1 MEKQLPIKNIKAF
14 RLVEMI
20 FTLFI
25 ISCLLITTL
34 WSRSLF
40 DIQLIDEEYEIKQLI
55 TKFNYYKSKAISNN
69 ESITLLFFNNSNR
82 VQVIEENG
90 DKYSFKLNKGKVIN
104 IAKIQTLNFDKNGNI
119 NHFGSLILQYNSHAY
134 RLIFHIEKGR
144 LRFVKI

>member
-1 MEKQLPIKNIKAF
+1 MPIKNIKAF
-14 RLVEMI
+14 SLVEMI

-82 VQVIEENG
+82 VQVVEENG

-104 IAKIQTLNFDKNGNI
+104 ITKIQTLNFDKNGNI
-119 NHFGSLILQYNSHAY
+119 NHFGLLILQYNSHAY

>member
-1 MEKQLPIKNIKAF
+1 MPIKNIKAF
-14 RLVEMI
+14 SLVEMI

-90 DKYSFKLNKGKVIN
+90 DKYSFKL
-104 IAKIQTLNFDKNGNI
+104 
-119 NHFGSLILQYNSHAY
+119 
-134 RLIFHIEKGR
+134 
-144 LRFVKI
+144 

>member
-14 RLVEMI
+14 SLVEMI

-34 WSRSLF
+34 WSRNLF

-119 NHFGSLILQYNSHAY
+119 NHFGSLILQYNSHTY

>member
-1 MEKQLPIKNIKAF
+1 K
-14 RLVEMI
+14 
-20 FTLFI
+20 
-25 ISCLLITTL
+25 ITTL

-90 DKYSFKLNKGKVIN
+90 DKYSFK
-104 IAKIQTLNFDKNGNI
+104 
-119 NHFGSLILQYNSHAY
+119 
-134 RLIFHIEKGR
+134 
-144 LRFVKI
+144 

>member
-1 MEKQLPIKNIKAF
+1 MPIKNIKAF
-14 RLVEMI
+14 SLVEMI
-20 FTLFI
+20 FILFI

-90 DKYSFKLNKGKVIN
+90 ENGEKYSFKLNKGKMIN

>member
-1 MEKQLPIKNIKAF
+1 MERQLPIKNIKAF
-14 RLVEMI
+14 SLVEMI

-40 DIQLIDEEYEIKQLI
+40 DIQLI
-55 TKFNYYKSKAISNN
+55 